1 LKRIE
6 KDEPTVVNKKDNNS
20 NIPRMIKEIVEGHK
34 CVRKN
39 RRYTTVSDTS
49 SCVRHRVEN

>member
-1 LKRIE
+1 V
-6 KDEPTVVNKKDNNS
+6 KDEPNVVDNRKEDNS
-20 NIPRMIKEIVEGHK
+20 NIPRMIKEIVEGRK
-34 CVRKN
+34 CVRNN